1 MDSKY
6 KNKYLKYKNKYL
18 ELKNKKLVGG
28 TLEELDSLS
37 PDEKVIILVGETHQ
51 LIENRLEYDKIIKKQ
66 KTIYDSL
73 VQKYGKEH
81 TYFYTEAPEEIRTRA
96 LSDTGISS
104 SIVVQDIIRKNPDK
118 VIFSSVTNCNRDEEG
133 YCDNKYALDIAKIY
147 KKPDA
152 KCVIAVVGLLHVE
165 KIKEWLQRFLK
176 VEVKIIIINTVS
188 QSNIDNLM
196 SEIRKHRPDLLEL
209 LVKEPPYDIE
219 LPTGIGSS
227 GMGAS
232 SIRSSGMGASS
243 IRSSGMGA
251 SFIPSSSMVSASMR
265 TSSMPLSNKTF
276 TPIVIIKPN
285 GDKVYRC
292 PICGSTSGTRAPK
305 NPRDISLFSHNQN
318 PICPNS
324 GAIPVEE

>member
-1 MDSKY
+1 MDLKY

-18 ELKNKKLVGG
+18 ELKNKKLTGG
-28 TLEELDSLS
+28 TLGELDSLS

-51 LIENRLEYDKIIKKQ
+51 LIENRIEYQKIIKKQ

-81 TYFYTEAPEEIRTRA
+81 TYFYSEAPEENRTEV
-96 LSDTGISS
+96 LSKTDISS

-118 VIFSSVTNCNRDEEG
+118 VILSSVTFCNREEEG
-133 YCDNKYALDIAKIY
+133 DCDNKYALDIAKIY

-152 KCVIAVVGLLHVE
+152 KCVMAVVGLLHVE

-176 VEVKIIIINTVS
+176 EVKIIIINTVS
-188 QSNIDNLM
+188 QSNIDKLM
-196 SEIRKHRPDLLEL
+196 PEIRKHRPDLLGL

-219 LPTGIGSS
+219 LPTSMGSS
-227 GMGAS
+227 GMAS
-232 SIRSSGMGASS
+232 SGIRSSGMG
-243 IRSSGMGA
+243 SSGMA
-251 SFIPSSSMVSASMR
+251 SSSMVS
-265 TSSMPLSNKTF
+265 SNKTF
-276 TPIVIIKPN
+276 TPIVIINPN

-292 PICGSTSGTRAPK
+292 PICGSTSGTAAPE
-305 NPRDISLFSHNQN
+305 NPRNTSLFFHNQN